1 MDQSLENRIRDRA
14 YEIWTA
20 NGCVHGQADQ
30 HWLSAEREI
39 LIASA
44 TTLVSE
50 KASQKH
56 RRLTARSETTKKLKV
71 AS

>member
-20 NGCVHGQADQ
+20 NGCAHGQADQ

-39 LIASA
+39 LMASA

-50 KASQKH
+50 KAPQKH
-56 RRLTARSETTKKLKV
+56 RRLTARSKTTKKLKV